1 MSNSSEIQSLL
12 EKLTLDDK
20 AKLCS
25 GSDFWHLHGI
35 DHLDLP
41 SIMVTDGP
49 HGLRKQPEE
58 ADHIGLAESVPA
70 TCFPTASGLA
80 ATWNIDLIKK
90 VGVTLAKECR
100 TEQVS
105 VILGPGVNIKRH
117 PLGGRNFEYFSEDP
131 LLTGKLASGLIEGIQ
146 SEGIGTS
153 IKHFAVNNHETG
165 RMVVDAIVDERT
177 LREIYLPGFEI
188 PIKESQPWTVMCSY
202 NKVDGTYLSEN
213 HRLLTEILRDEW
225 GFNGLVMTD
234 WGATNQ
240 RVEGVKAGLDLEM
253 PASGSLNTDKIIK
266 AVQRGEL
273 SNDALNACVT
283 RLLALIIKSRR
294 LLNDNHQHSAN
305 EHHQVAKL
313 AALEACVLLKN
324 EQKNLPLST
333 SDKVGVI
340 GALAED
346 TRYQGSGSSQ
356 INPTHLDQPLEAISL
371 LNAGV
376 EYEPGY
382 KLIGATPK
390 SLIDDA
396 IALAENM
403 DKIILIVGL
412 TRECESEGFDR
423 THLDLPEGQMALLE
437 ALSQFHHK
445 ITLVL
450 QNGAPVV
457 LPDVSKVPSI
467 LETYLGGQA
476 GASAMADILFGVCNP
491 SGKLAETFPRRL
503 EDVPSHA
510 WFPGTNRQSQYR
522 EGIWVGYRFFNTTGN
537 PVAYPFGH
545 GLSYT
550 QFDYS
555 NLVVANTNELKP
567 NHEMKVSVI
576 ATIKNTGDRAG
587 SEVVQLYVGQQDPSV
602 HRPTREL
609 KAFCKVHL
617 EAGQEHEVALNLDF
631 RSFARWDTLI
641 NDWVV
646 EAGSYTIDI
655 GASVEDIRLS
665 HILHLGGDEKLVD
678 SDPLLRPYFEPANLD
693 FNDDAFT
700 ALLGRSIPEPVP
712 VRPFQFNST
721 LLEVEQNWL
730 GRKLKQQVQ
739 KMMNAQFGEP
749 SDHNKMVIEAI
760 VAEMPLRTMV
770 LMSQGKLSPKL
781 MARLIHV
788 MNGDWL
794 KALLGLPVSSR

>member
-555 NLVVANTNELKP
+555 NLVVANTDELKP
-567 NHEMKVSVI
+567 DQEMKVAVI

>member
-1 MSNSSEIQSLL
+1 MSKSSEIQSLL

-58 ADHIGLAESVPA
+58 ADHIGLAGSVPA

-131 LLTGKLASGLIEGIQ
+131 FLTGKLASGLIGGIQ

-225 GFNGLVMTD
+225 GFDGLVMTD

-266 AVQRGEL
+266 AVKRDEL
-273 SNDALNACVT
+273 SNDELDACVT

-324 EQKNLPLST
+324 ERKNLPLST

-423 THLDLPEGQMALLE
+423 VHLDLPEGQMALLE

-457 LPDVSKVPSI
+457 LPDVSMVPSI

-555 NLVVANTNELKP
+555 NLVVVNTNELKP

-617 EAGQEHEVALNLDF
+617 ESGQEHEVALNLDF

-665 HILHLGGDEKLVD
+665 HKLHLGGDKKLVD

-721 LLEVEQNWL
+721 LLEVEKNWL

-794 KALLGLPVSSR
+794 KALLGLPISSR

>member
-12 EKLTLDDK
+12 DKLTLDEK
-20 AKLCS
+20 AQLCS

-58 ADHIGLAESVPA
+58 ADHIGLAESVAA

-131 LLTGKLASGLIEGIQ
+131 FLTGKLASGLIEGIQ

-188 PIKESQPWTVMCSY
+188 PIKESKPWTVMCSY

-225 GFNGLVMTD
+225 GFDGIVMTD

-240 RVEGVKAGLDLEM
+240 RIEGIKAGLDLEM
-253 PASGSLNTDKIIK
+253 PASGRLNTDRIIK
-266 AVQRGEL
+266 AVQSGEL
-273 SNDALNACVT
+273 SNGELDACVT
-283 RLLALIIKSRR
+283 RLLALILKSRR

-324 EQKNLPLST
+324 EQQNLPLST

-376 EYEPGY
+376 EYVPGY

-390 SLIDDA
+390 SFIDDA

-403 DKIILIVGL
+403 DNIILIVGL

-423 THLDLPEGQMALLE
+423 THLDLPEGQIALLE
-437 ALSQFHHK
+437 ALSLFHHK

-457 LPDVSKVPSI
+457 LPDVSKIPSI

-476 GASAMADILFGVCNP
+476 GASAMADILFGICNP

-503 EDVPSHA
+503 EDVPGHA

-522 EGIWVGYRFFNTTGN
+522 EGIWVGYRFFNTTRN

-555 NLVVANTNELKP
+555 NLVVANTDELKP
-567 NHEMKVSVI
+567 DQEMKVAVI

-617 EAGQEHEVALNLDF
+617 EPGQEHEVALNLDF

-641 NDWVV
+641 NDWIV

-665 HILHLGGDEKLVD
+665 HILHLGGDERVVD

-693 FNDDAFT
+693 FNDAAFT
-700 ALLGRSIPEPVP
+700 ALLGRPIPEPVP
-712 VRPFQFNST
+712 IRPFQFNST

-794 KALLGLPVSSR
+794 KALLGLPISSR

>member
-131 LLTGKLASGLIEGIQ
+131 FLTGKLASGLIEGIQ

-273 SNDALNACVT
+273 SNDELDACVT

-376 EYEPGY
+376 EYVPGY

-423 THLDLPEGQMALLE
+423 IHLDLPEGQMALLE

-457 LPDVSKVPSI
+457 L
-467 LETYLGGQA
+467 A
-476 GASAMADILFGVCNP
+476 GC
-491 SGKLAETFPRRL
+491 
-503 EDVPSHA
+503 
-510 WFPGTNRQSQYR
+510 Q
-522 EGIWVGYRFFNTTGN
+522 
-537 PVAYPFGH
+537 
-545 GLSYT
+545 
-550 QFDYS
+550 
-555 NLVVANTNELKP
+555 
-567 NHEMKVSVI
+567 
-576 ATIKNTGDRAG
+576 
-587 SEVVQLYVGQQDPSV
+587 
-602 HRPTREL
+602 
-609 KAFCKVHL
+609 
-617 EAGQEHEVALNLDF
+617 
-631 RSFARWDTLI
+631 
-641 NDWVV
+641 
-646 EAGSYTIDI
+646 
-655 GASVEDIRLS
+655 
-665 HILHLGGDEKLVD
+665 
-678 SDPLLRPYFEPANLD
+678 
-693 FNDDAFT
+693 
-700 ALLGRSIPEPVP
+700 
-712 VRPFQFNST
+712 
-721 LLEVEQNWL
+721 
-730 GRKLKQQVQ
+730 
-739 KMMNAQFGEP
+739 
-749 SDHNKMVIEAI
+749 
-760 VAEMPLRTMV
+760 
-770 LMSQGKLSPKL
+770 
-781 MARLIHV
+781 
-788 MNGDWL
+788 
-794 KALLGLPVSSR
+794 

>member
-253 PASGSLNTDKIIK
+253 PASGSLNTDKIIR

-273 SNDALNACVT
+273 SNDALDACVT

-356 INPTHLDQPLEAISL
+356 INPTLLDQPLEAISL

-617 EAGQEHEVALNLDF
+617 EAEQEHEVALNLDF

-665 HILHLGGDEKLVD
+665 HILHLGGDKKLVD

-794 KALLGLPVSSR
+794 KALLGLPISSR

>member
-273 SNDALNACVT
+273 SNDALDACVT

-356 INPTHLDQPLEAISL
+356 INPTLLDQPLEAISL

-794 KALLGLPVSSR
+794 KALLGLPISSR

>member
-1 MSNSSEIQSLL
+1 MSKSSEIQSLL
-12 EKLTLDDK
+12 EKLTLDEK
-20 AKLCS
+20 AQLCS

-35 DHLDLP
+35 EHLDLP

-49 HGLRKQPEE
+49 HGLRKQSEE
-58 ADHIGLAESVPA
+58 ADHIGLAESVAA

-131 LLTGKLASGLIEGIQ
+131 FLTGKLASGLIEGIQ

-202 NKVDGTYLSEN
+202 NKVDGTYLSEH

-225 GFNGLVMTD
+225 GFDGIVMTD

-240 RVEGVKAGLDLEM
+240 RIEGIKAGLDLEM
-253 PASGSLNTDKIIK
+253 PASGRLNTDRIIK
-266 AVQRGEL
+266 AVQSGEL
-273 SNDALNACVT
+273 SNDELDACVT
-283 RLLALIIKSRR
+283 RLLALILKSRR

-324 EQKNLPLST
+324 EQQNLPLSL

-340 GALAED
+340 GALAKD

-376 EYEPGY
+376 EYVPGY
-382 KLIGATPK
+382 KLKGATPK
-390 SLIDDA
+390 SFIDDA

-412 TRECESEGFDR
+412 TREYESEGFDR
-423 THLDLPEGQMALLE
+423 THLDLPAGQIALIE
-437 ALSQFHHK
+437 ALSLFHHK

-457 LPDVSKVPSI
+457 LPDVSKIPSI

-476 GASAMADILFGVCNP
+476 GASAVADILFGVCNP

-522 EGIWVGYRFFNTTGN
+522 EGIWVGYRFFNTARK

-555 NLVVANTNELKP
+555 NLVVANTDQLKP
-567 NHEMKVSVI
+567 NHEMKVAVI

-617 EAGQEHEVALNLDF
+617 EAGQEQEVALSLDF

-641 NDWVV
+641 SDWVV

-665 HILHLGGDEKLVD
+665 HIFHLDGTERIVD
-678 SDPLLRPYFEPANLD
+678 SDPLLRSYFQPANLD
-693 FNDDAFT
+693 FNDAAFT

-739 KMMNAQFGEP
+739 KMMHSQFGEP

-781 MARLIHV
+781 MARLIHI

-794 KALLGLPVSSR
+794 KALLGLPISSR

>member
-35 DHLDLP
+35 DYLDLP

-58 ADHIGLAESVPA
+58 ADHIGLAGSVPA

-131 LLTGKLASGLIEGIQ
+131 FLTGKLASGLIEGIQ

-225 GFNGLVMTD
+225 GFDGLVMTD

-273 SNDALNACVT
+273 SNDELDACVT

-324 EQKNLPLST
+324 EQRNLPLST

-376 EYEPGY
+376 EYVPGY

-390 SLIDDA
+390 SFIDDA
-396 IALAENM
+396 VALAEKM

-423 THLDLPEGQMALLE
+423 IHLDLPEGQMALLE

-617 EAGQEHEVALNLDF
+617 EPGQEHEVALNLDF

-794 KALLGLPVSSR
+794 KALLGLPISSR

>member
-105 VILGPGVNIKRH
+105 VVLGPGVNIKRH

-356 INPTHLDQPLEAISL
+356 INPTLLDQPLEAISL

>member
-273 SNDALNACVT
+273 SNDALDACVT

-390 SLIDDA
+390 CLIDDA

-423 THLDLPEGQMALLE
+423 VHLDLPEGQMALLE

>member
-105 VILGPGVNIKRH
+105 VVLGPGVNIKRH

-273 SNDALNACVT
+273 SNDELDTCVT

-356 INPTHLDQPLEAISL
+356 INPTLLDQPLEAISL

-390 SLIDDA
+390 CLIDDA

-423 THLDLPEGQMALLE
+423 THLDLPEGQIALLE
-437 ALSQFHHK
+437 ALSLFHHK

-700 ALLGRSIPEPVP
+700 ALLGRSVPEPVP

-794 KALLGLPVSSR
+794 KALLGLPISSR

>member
-1 MSNSSEIQSLL
+1 M
-12 EKLTLDDK
+12 
-20 AKLCS
+20 
-25 GSDFWHLHGI
+25 
-35 DHLDLP
+35 
-41 SIMVTDGP
+41 
-49 HGLRKQPEE
+49 
-58 ADHIGLAESVPA
+58 
-70 TCFPTASGLA
+70 
-80 ATWNIDLIKK
+80 
-90 VGVTLAKECR
+90 
-100 TEQVS
+100 
-105 VILGPGVNIKRH
+105 
-117 PLGGRNFEYFSEDP
+117 
-131 LLTGKLASGLIEGIQ
+131 
-146 SEGIGTS
+146 
-153 IKHFAVNNHETG
+153 
-165 RMVVDAIVDERT
+165 
-177 LREIYLPGFEI
+177 
-188 PIKESQPWTVMCSY
+188 
-202 NKVDGTYLSEN
+202 
-213 HRLLTEILRDEW
+213 
-225 GFNGLVMTD
+225 
-234 WGATNQ
+234 
-240 RVEGVKAGLDLEM
+240 
-253 PASGSLNTDKIIK
+253 
-266 AVQRGEL
+266 
-273 SNDALNACVT
+273 
-283 RLLALIIKSRR
+283 
-294 LLNDNHQHSAN
+294 DN
-305 EHHQVAKL
+305 
-313 AALEACVLLKN
+313 
-324 EQKNLPLST
+324 
-333 SDKVGVI
+333 
-340 GALAED
+340 
-346 TRYQGSGSSQ
+346 
-356 INPTHLDQPLEAISL
+356 
-371 LNAGV
+371 
-376 EYEPGY
+376 
-382 KLIGATPK
+382 
-390 SLIDDA
+390 
-396 IALAENM
+396 
-403 DKIILIVGL
+403 IILIVGL

-423 THLDLPEGQMALLE
+423 IHLDLPEGQIALLE
-437 ALSQFHHK
+437 ALSLFHHK

-457 LPDVSKVPSI
+457 LPDVSKIPSI

-587 SEVVQLYVGQQDPSV
+587 SEVVQLYVGQQAPSV

-617 EAGQEHEVALNLDF
+617 EPGQEHEVALNLDF

-665 HILHLGGDEKLVD
+665 HILHLGGDETVVD

-693 FNDDAFT
+693 FNDAAFT